1 MLFEIGEQ
9 IRQAR
14 KERHLTQ
21 DALAAAMRM
30 SRATISQLE
39 RGTVQDIGIRKVVRL
54 LEYLGLTLN
63 VLPKGRPP
71 TLEELREENES

>member
-1 MLFEIGEQ
+1 MLFEIGKY

-14 KERHLTQ
+14 REQHLTQ
-21 DALAAAMRM
+21 AALATALGM

-39 RGTVQDIGIRKVVRL
+39 QGTVQDIGIRKVMRL
-54 LEYLGLTLN
+54 LEYLGLTLQ
-63 VLPKGRPP
+63 VRPQGRPP

>member
-21 DALAAAMRM
+21 AELAAALAM
-30 SRATISQLE
+30 SRVTIGQIE
-39 RGTVQDIGIRKVVRL
+39 RGTVQEVGIRKVIRL
-54 LEYLGLTLN
+54 LEHLGLTLR
-63 VLPKGRPP
+63 VRPKGRPP
-71 TLEELREENES
+71 TLDELREEQEA